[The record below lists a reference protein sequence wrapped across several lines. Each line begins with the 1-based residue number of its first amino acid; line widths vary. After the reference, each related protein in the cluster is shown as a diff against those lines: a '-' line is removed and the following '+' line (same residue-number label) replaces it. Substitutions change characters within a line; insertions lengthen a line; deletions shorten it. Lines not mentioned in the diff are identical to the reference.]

1 MLQPAGLTPAP
12 ADAATVTLAVSEDP
26 HLLSSARPAAAGMPL
41 LPGWRVWVDL
51 VHQGNDDAA
60 EALADALVAGRTR

>member
-1 MLQPAGLTPAP
+1 
-12 ADAATVTLAVSEDP
+12 
-26 HLLSSARPAAAGMPL
+26 MPL